1 MIYKISLGTTGRYF
15 CVIRD
20 AVTFE
25 KQRSI
30 LSVTHRKNI
39 ITHNKESV
47 PDFELKFFIYIYEIM
62 KREIISMELFRKVY
76 FKTRKEEINKLRN
89 K

>member
-1 MIYKISLGTTGRYF
+1 M
-15 CVIRD
+15 
-20 AVTFE
+20 
-25 KQRSI
+25 
-30 LSVTHRKNI
+30 SVTHRKNI

-76 FKTRKEEINKLRN
+76 FKTRKEEINKQAAARGPLRRDTISTYN
-89 K
+89 IEKTKHLGLNV